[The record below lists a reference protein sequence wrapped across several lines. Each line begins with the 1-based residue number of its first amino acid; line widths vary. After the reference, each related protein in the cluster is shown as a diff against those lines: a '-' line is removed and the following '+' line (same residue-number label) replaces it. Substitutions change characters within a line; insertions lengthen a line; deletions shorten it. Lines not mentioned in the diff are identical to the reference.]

1 MDMSKETFH
10 VLYDGPALANH
21 EMDVRD
27 LAPALL
33 ALGQVLEEANAAI
46 NDGRAKVH
54 VQVRASFKTGCF
66 GIELDLVQSLIQQ
79 AQSLFGNDHIA
90 SAKTL
95 LEWVGLVV
103 GGKEGVKS
111 LLGFM
116 KWLRGRKIDRI
127 VLLDNGNMKVVL
139 DEESIE
145 IESQVIELFRRSD
158 LRNALEGVLKPL
170 DKIGID
176 KFAVVNKT
184 QSKEFLVI
192 DKSERIY
199 FIAPAPEPEILAEE
213 EVVMNLQLVN
223 VAFRDDNKWRFS
235 DGNSTFFA
243 LVEDVNFLNK
253 VQSNEPFA
261 RGDILRARLRRIQVL
276 SGEDMKTEYHVLEVL
291 DHRRSG
297 VQLPM
302 PFSDQ

>member
-1 MDMSKETFH
+1 MSKETFH

-33 ALGQVLEEANAAI
+33 ALGQVLEEANSAI
-46 NDGRAKVH
+46 NDGRAKVQ

-79 AQSLFGNDHIA
+79 AQSLFTQDHIA

-95 LEWVGLVV
+95 LEWVGLVM
-103 GGKEGVKS
+103 GGKEGVS
-111 LLGFM
+111 TLIGFM
-116 KWLRGRKIDRI
+116 KWLRGRKIDKI

-139 DEESIE
+139 DEESLE
-145 IESQVIELFRRSD
+145 VESQIIELFRRSD
-158 LRNALEGVLKPL
+158 LRKALEGVLKPL
-170 DKIGID
+170 DKDGID
-176 KFAVVNKT
+176 KFAVVNRT
-184 QSKEFLVI
+184 QSQEFVVI
-192 DKSERIY
+192 DKSERVY
-199 FIAPAPEPEILAEE
+199 FTAPAPQAETLSEE
-213 EVVMNLQLVN
+213 EIVMNLQLVN

-243 LVEDVNFLNK
+243 LVEDIDFLNK
-253 VQSNEPFA
+253 VQGNEPFS

-276 SGEDMKTEYHVLEVL
+276 SGEDMKTEYRLLQVL

-302 PFSDQ
+302 PFSDT